1 MKCYEVNYVK
11 ILCNVYLYISI
22 ISFRRAHFKITLGL
36 CLFILKILKKPRN
49 KHCVYYL
56 TIKFGLP
63 SKLKKKKNS
72 LLTHNQSITWHGTTK
87 RLYSTI
93 ISVNK
98 QFIHNEFY

>member
-56 TIKFGLP
+56 TIKFELP
-63 SKLKKKKNS
+63 SKLKKKKK
-72 LLTHNQSITWHGTTK
+72 QSFNTQPIYHLAW
-87 RLYSTI
+87 
-93 ISVNK
+93 N
-98 QFIHNEFY
+98 NEKVI